1 MSLEQSRVSTSGLDE
16 GRRSAPSRRAL
27 NKDSRSHEQSR
38 HSFASYT
45 TSKEELPEVFPD
57 VEDKCIIEEATVMD
71 AREVTIKTPKLPEKN
86 ALRASRLL
94 EGLKLNTT
102 EAITDPH
109 DVYLSSEEDASSSA
123 DDFSGYDSDTDST
136 SEESEKLPVRRGSQE
151 DTARAVSVVFV
162 GKPCVVNLV
171 SGRRSVSPIRR
182 PRTRSSSPCIRD
194 DSSSS
199 ARPSHPPRQSSL
211 ASTID
216 RTKESPS
223 FLSKDPFATGNYR
236 LDSAPTPK
244 RAMTAG
250 ASPRVPKTPT
260 AAFHRFQKS
269 LSLVRKRSRPNLK
282 DDVSRHSLAWTP
294 VSASTIDLP
303 LTLNTS
309 HASKEEER
317 KPEEPQSAV
326 TPSPRTPQT
335 PQTPVTYNDIV
346 KSAKRNSTPR
356 VLSKPPPPAQSTS
369 PMSPVT
375 GKKGLLSGLNI
386 NKRRSIRLKP

>member
-1 MSLEQSRVSTSGLDE
+1 MSLEQSRLSTGGLDE
-16 GRRSAPSRRAL
+16 GRRSASSRRAG
-27 NKDSRSHEQSR
+27 KDSRSREQSR

-45 TSKEELPEVFPD
+45 TCEEDLPEVFPD
-57 VEDKCIIEEATVMD
+57 VEDQCIIEEATVMD
-71 AREVTIKTPKLPEKN
+71 AREVTIETPKLPEKS

-123 DDFSGYDSDTDST
+123 DDFSDYDYDSE
-136 SEESEKLPVRRGSQE
+136 SEEFEKSPVRRRSQE
-151 DTARAVSVVFV
+151 DTARAVSVIFI
-162 GKPCVVNLV
+162 GKPCVVDLA

-182 PRTRSSSPCIRD
+182 PRTRSSSPCIRED
-194 DSSSS
+194 SSS

-211 ASTID
+211 ASTISM
-216 RTKESPS
+216 TKESPS
-223 FLSKDPFATGNYR
+223 FLSQDPFATSNYR
-236 LDSAPTPK
+236 LDSTPK

-282 DDVSRHSLAWTP
+282 DEVSRDSLTWTP
-294 VSASTIDLP
+294 VSASTTDLP

-309 HASKEEER
+309 HTSKEEER
-317 KPEEPQSAV
+317 KSEEPMSAV
-326 TPSPRTPQT
+326 TTPPRT

-356 VLSKPPPPAQSTS
+356 VLSKPPPITQSTP
-369 PMSPVT
+369 PMSPVA
-375 GKKGLLSGLNI
+375 GKRGLLSGLNM
-386 NKRRSIRLKP
+386 NRRRSLRIKP